1 MLMMRPQPRLAIKGA
16 APTSKKALLTLSR
29 NARSKVPASTFGVG
43 AAISAPSLFTS
54 MSTPE
59 GRDSLLDQ
67 PARRAGFLEVVGEEH
82 RLAAR
87 ADDRMD
93 HLAAPGLAT
102 AGDCD
107 AGARFPEPPGDLRPN
122 PRGRAGN
129 DSNASWFYA
138 HSSALRL
145 YLVNSQYA
153 LCVIPAHPP
162 IG

>member
-87 ADDRMD
+87 AGDLID
-93 HLAAPGLAT
+93 HLAAPGLAA
-102 AGDCD
+102 AGDRD
-107 AGARFPEPPGDLRPN
+107 AGARFPAPPGDLRPD
-122 PRGRAGN
+122 PKVEPVTTAMRPGTTPTRLPYGYI
-129 DSNASWFYA
+129 SSILSMHYA
-138 HSSALRL
+138 
-145 YLVNSQYA
+145 
-153 LCVIPAHPP
+153 
-162 IG
+162 

>member
-1 MLMMRPQPRLAIKGA
+1 MLMMRPQPRLAIKSA

-43 AAISAPSLFTS
+43 AAISAPPLFTS

-87 ADDRMD
+87 AGDLMD
-93 HLAAPGLAT
+93 HLAA
-102 AGDCD
+102 GDRD
-107 AGARFPEPPGDLRPN
+107 AGARFPEPPGDLRPD

>member
-16 APTSKKALLTLSR
+16 APTSKSALLTLSR

-43 AAISAPSLFTS
+43 AAISAPPLFTS

-107 AGARFPEPPGDLRPN
+107 AGARFPEPPGDLRPD
-122 PRGRAGN
+122 PEVEPVTTAMRPGSTPTRLPYGYI
-129 DSNASWFYA
+129 SSILSMHYA
-138 HSSALRL
+138 
-145 YLVNSQYA
+145 
-153 LCVIPAHPP
+153 
-162 IG
+162 